1 MDFAPPFN
9 MGHPQAFALA
19 NAVKKIAPTGMD
31 HVFFVNSGS
40 EAVDTALKIALQF
53 HRLKGEGT
61 RTRLTGDAGHW
72 EQVGGRLA
80 DEFTVVSYDRRGN
93 SRSPRPTN
101 WTRTSMDE
109 QADDAAGL
117 LQTLRLAPT
126 TVVGT
131 SWGAT
136 ILLNLLLRHPDV
148 LRGAVVHEPPLIP
161 VLADP
166 QAAMA
171 PIQSAIQAGMAAGGP
186 RLGLEAFLRVAAG
199 DAAYESLDPRL
210 RERMLGNA
218 ETFFSV
224 EFGSFED
231 FVPGE
236 TALTAVTVPTQ
247 VLVGRES
254 APLFR
259 EVCAWLAERAGM
271 AVREIPGGH
280 APYLDRPAE
289 MAEVLRPLLR
299 EFA

>member
-1 MDFAPPFN
+1 MVTTTVPRSTTMSVNGTDLYVEIRGSGP
-9 MGHPQAFALA
+9 
-19 NAVKKIAPTGMD
+19 AVLLI
-31 HVFFVNSGS
+31 SG
-40 EAVDTALKIALQF
+40 A
-53 HRLKGEGT
+53 
-61 RTRLTGDAGHW
+61 TGDAGHW

-117 LQTLRLAPT
+117 LQTLRLVPT

-186 RLGLEAFLRVAAG
+186 RLGLEAFLRAAAG
-199 DAAYESLDPRL
+199 DAVYESLDPRL

-218 ETFFSV
+218 ETFFSM

-254 APLFR
+254 APFFR